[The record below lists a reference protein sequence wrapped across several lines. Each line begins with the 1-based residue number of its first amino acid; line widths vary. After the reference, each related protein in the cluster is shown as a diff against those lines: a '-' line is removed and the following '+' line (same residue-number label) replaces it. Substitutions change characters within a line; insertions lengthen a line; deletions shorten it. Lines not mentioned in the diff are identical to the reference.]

1 MLTLPACVPG
11 APAGRHTILPWTK
24 KKHLESTSR
33 RNTEQKL
40 SSLPPSVPEQQ
51 LFGLAGLEIGG
62 RADFK
67 RPICGWGVSNFRTE
81 QIMNEE
87 ELD

>member
-1 MLTLPACVPG
+1 MDKKERSREHF
-11 APAGRHTILPWTK
+11 APQHRAEALAPV
-24 KKHLESTSR
+24 
-33 RNTEQKL
+33 
-40 SSLPPSVPEQQ
+40 SLPPSVPEQQ

-81 QIMNEE
+81 QIVNEE
-87 ELD
+87 ELERLSPI